1 MHDAYLQLK
10 LAWELFQTAPAN
22 LDDTQRSRVTEVV
35 TRQYAIEQLILA
47 SNEAAQ
53 VVVPPA
59 TLASRLAEI
68 RTRYNDGE
76 SMAHDLAVSG
86 LDEAGLEAAVARD
99 LRIEA
104 VLERIAAT
112 AEPVSAVD
120 AEIFYRMHP
129 EAFDRPETRRLRHIL
144 ITFDTRKQ
152 RAQAKET
159 LENLRP
165 TLTTVDAFAAAALR
179 HSQCPTA
186 MEGGQLGVVK
196 RKQLYPELEPGA
208 FALATG
214 EVSAVLESPIGLHLL
229 YCEEV
234 LPFGLLPFDEV
245 RERVIEHLQDKR
257 QQTAQ
262 KDWIKQLRNRR

>member
-47 SNEAAQ
+47 SSEAAQ
-53 VVVPPA
+53 VVVPAA
-59 TLASRLAEI
+59 TLAGRLTEI
-68 RTRYNDGE
+68 RARYNDGE

-104 VLERIAAT
+104 VLERVAA
-112 AEPVSAVD
+112 AVAPVSVVD

-144 ITFDTRKQ
+144 ITFNNRKEKL
-152 RAQAKET
+152 QATQT

-165 TLTTVDAFAAAALR
+165 TLTNADAFAAAALR

-196 RKQLYPELEPGA
+196 RQQLYPELEPDA
-208 FALATG
+208 FALTTG

-229 YCEEV
+229 FCEEI
-234 LPFGLLPFDEV
+234 LPFGLLPFEEV
-245 RERVIEHLQDKR
+245 RERIIEHLQDKR